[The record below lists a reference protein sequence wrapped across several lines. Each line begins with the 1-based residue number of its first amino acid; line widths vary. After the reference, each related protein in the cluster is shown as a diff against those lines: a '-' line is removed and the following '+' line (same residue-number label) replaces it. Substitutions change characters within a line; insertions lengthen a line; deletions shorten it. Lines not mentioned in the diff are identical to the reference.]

1 MPIFAYPT
9 STSTP
14 LHLTNN
20 NVLLVACTST
30 RPFLRCTLC
39 PSWGREIGAS
49 GARQRRRPKI
59 WGSRAADTTCSS
71 RARTPELPSSRAAA
85 ARDGA
90 VLCSTHRASASC
102 SAAVLSLRADL
113 RQSLSTRE
121 LRASRSLS
129 GSLEQ
134 RTNQQCSPQELLGF
148 LLKTFFF
155 PCPFPAPQ
163 ALKNMA
169 PPTRAEVLRVLY

>member
-1 MPIFAYPT
+1 MAPCSA
-9 STSTP
+9 
-14 LHLTNN
+14 
-20 NVLLVACTST
+20 
-30 RPFLRCTLC
+30 RC
-39 PSWGREIGAS
+39 
-49 GARQRRRPKI
+49 
-59 WGSRAADTTCSS
+59 
-71 RARTPELPSSRAAA
+71 
-85 ARDGA
+85 
-90 VLCSTHRASASC
+90 RASASC

-155 PCPFPAPQ
+155 SLPLPGAAGF
-163 ALKNMA
+163 KNMA
-169 PPTRAEVLRVLY
+169 PPIRAEVLRVLYWNPHFRQGAGRHLPPRRGSAAGTLCAPQAGNFSRWGRRGSIWGSERGSGPKYGHFCYKSLYRDLVKTRR